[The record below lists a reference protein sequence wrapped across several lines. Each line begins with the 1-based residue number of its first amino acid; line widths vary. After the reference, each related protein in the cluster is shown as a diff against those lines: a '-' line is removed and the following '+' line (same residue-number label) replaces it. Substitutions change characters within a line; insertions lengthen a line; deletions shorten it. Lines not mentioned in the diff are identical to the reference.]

1 MKQVSIKGH
10 FNFDTFILP
19 AYIKLLYVFGS
30 FALII
35 AGIWIG
41 WWLGGVRGSLA
52 GIGISVLA
60 VIFYRIQ
67 LEFVIIVFKI
77 YERLEYSND
86 KKDG

>member
-1 MKQVSIKGH
+1 MSIKRH

-30 FALII
+30 IALII

-77 YERLEYSND
+77 YERLEDSID